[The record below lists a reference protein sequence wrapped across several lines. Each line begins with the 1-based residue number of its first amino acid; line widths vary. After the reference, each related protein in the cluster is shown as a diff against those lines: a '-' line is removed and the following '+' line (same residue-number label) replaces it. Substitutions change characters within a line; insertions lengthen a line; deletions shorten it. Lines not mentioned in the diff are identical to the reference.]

1 MAGGGRIVIRIVT
14 VLVVL
19 GLAALATGGWMMWKR
34 PLTVDAYFSRAA
46 LRQAGLEE
54 RTVSGPDG
62 AVTYFAGG
70 AGGPTL
76 VLLHGAGDQAGAWG
90 RVVRPLAE
98 RHRLVIPDLP
108 GHWGSDPD
116 DGPISVPMLL
126 GGVRAVLDAEVEEP
140 PILVGNSLGAWL
152 AMLIARE
159 RPSEVSRIVAV
170 NGGAII
176 EPDPRV
182 DVFPTDRDAA
192 RRTMAG
198 LTGPDTPEIPGFVLD
213 HVVRHARVGP
223 AARFARTAGE
233 MGEWVL
239 DGRLEEVTVPVDL
252 VWGEAD
258 ELMDLDYAARLM
270 DGLPA
275 ARLTLVEG
283 CGHIPQRECP
293 AALLD
298 ALSAVLS
305 QPPPAPVTASSAG
318 GEEDAT

>member
-1 MAGGGRIVIRIVT
+1 MSRGGRIVIRVVT
-14 VLVVL
+14 ALVVL

-54 RTVSGPDG
+54 RTVRGPNG
-62 AVTYFAGG
+62 AVTYFSGG
-70 AGGPTL
+70 AGTPTL

-90 RVVRPLAE
+90 RVVGPLAE
-98 RHRLVIPDLP
+98 RYRLVVPDLP

-116 DGPISVPMLL
+116 EGPISVPMLL
-126 GGVRAVLDAEVEEP
+126 GGVRAVLDAEAEEP
-140 PILVGNSLGAWL
+140 ATVVGNSLGAWL
-152 AMLIARE
+152 AMLVARE
-159 RPSEVSRIVAV
+159 RPGEVSRIVAV
-170 NGGAII
+170 NGGAIT

-182 DVFPTDRDAA
+182 DVFPADRDAA

-213 HVVRHARVGP
+213 HVVRHARAGP
-223 AARFARTAGE
+223 AARFAETADE

-239 DGRLEEVTVPVDL
+239 DGRLGEVTTPVDL

-275 ARLTLVEG
+275 ARLTLVER

-298 ALSAVLS
+298 ALTGVLS
-305 QPPPAPVTASSAG
+305 QPPPAPGPAAPAG
-318 GEEDAT
+318 GGEGAP

>member
-1 MAGGGRIVIRIVT
+1 MAGGGRIVIRIVILL
-14 VLVVL
+14 LVV

-46 LRQAGLEE
+46 LQQAGLEE
-54 RTVSGPDG
+54 RTVRGPDG
-62 AVTYFAGG
+62 IVTYFAGG

-116 DGPISVPMLL
+116 EGQISVPMLL
-126 GGVRAVLDAEVEEP
+126 GGVRAVLDAEVQEP

-159 RPSEVSRIVAV
+159 RPEEVARIVAV
-170 NGGAII
+170 NGGAIT

-223 AARFARTAGE
+223 AARFAETAGE

-239 DGRLEEVTVPVDL
+239 DGRLDEVTVPVDL

-275 ARLTLVEG
+275 ARLTLVER

-298 ALSAVLS
+298 ALTSVLS
-305 QPPPAPVTASSAG
+305 RPPPEPGPGPPAA
-318 GEEDAT
+318 GEEVAP